1 MTTAGAFAGRRTS
14 LRLPKVDTRLVVGLL
29 LVALSV
35 LHEYRYGG
43 KVLCSWVSC
52 SECHLLK
59 IQGPQQARPA
69 CPQTLCSHRGAVLRS
84 PLYPSKA

>member
-43 KVLCSWVSC
+43 KVLCSWP
-52 SECHLLK
+52 HT
-59 IQGPQQARPA
+59 A
-69 CPQTLCSHRGAVLRS
+69 S
-84 PLYPSKA
+84 PHSLFEAFTGNRTTPSVR